1 MGNLMRANLDRL
13 FKNKFYLAF
22 LVFVLVFS
30 FWILLYNY
38 EALSYF
44 ENAVSYDE
52 HFFEALSCSP
62 YVFAAFVPLFSGR
75 DFSDNTIRNKILA
88 GHTRLAVFFAAVL
101 TSAVGCVIMLLAYA
115 LPQLTLGF
123 VLLGLPTMPARLALS
138 FLGLVILSVFWA
150 VLLTAAVY
158 LVQNKSVCIVASFV
172 LVTVMIFIGGA
183 INDNLSRPKTVWLPA
198 EDDGFIV
205 NTEPSELV
213 ETENPYYIGGSEKER
228 LEFLSRI
235 DPAGQFILLASLE
248 NDRPELTCLAGA
260 AECAAAFAV
269 GAALFKRRNIR

>member
-22 LVFVLVFS
+22 LIFDLVFS
-30 FWILLYNY
+30 FWFLLYNY

-44 ENAVSYDE
+44 ENAASDE

-88 GHTRLAVFFAAVL
+88 GHTRLAIFSAAVL
-101 TSAVGCVIMLLAYA
+101 TSAAGCVIMLLVYV
-115 LPQLTLGF
+115 LPQVTLGF
-123 VLLGLPTMPARLALS
+123 ILLGLPTMPARLALS
-138 FLGLVILSVFWA
+138 FLGLAILSVFWS
-150 VLLTAAVY
+150 VMITAAVFMI
-158 LVQNKSVCIVASFV
+158 QSKSVCVVASFA
-172 LVTVMIFIGGA
+172 LYTVMIFIGGA
-183 INDNLSRPKTVWLPA
+183 INDNLSRPETVWVPA

-213 ETENPYYIGGSEKER
+213 ETENPYYVGGSERAK
-228 LEFLSRI
+228 LEFLSRV
-235 DPAGQFILLASLE
+235 DPAGQFFLLSSLE

-260 AECAAAFAV
+260 AECAAAYAV